1 MKKLS
6 EIEDTIIWNTPVKEE
21 YTENITLNI
30 KQSLLLKNNVNLLEF
45 FLLREIDKVNNKE
58 TTSAKYF
65 YEQFPAL
72 FRNRRQVKSILDLL
86 SEDEYLT
93 KTEDRYISGQIT
105 VAYALTK
112 LGHQV
117 ISDKVYKPKYTLEE
131 YMKSV
136 QIINH
141 WNSFKEMST
150 HSIKNYG
157 DIQSKTIEK
166 IIYYISGLLKGNPD
180 WWDSEEK
187 FTLNEILS
195 IIDQYTLKWEKNYR
209 PENKDVLPKSLKEF
223 LLHFKSGKS
232 EFFNIH
238 QFFSYYSIF
247 VPFVLPNYD
256 MG

>member
-112 LGHQV
+112 TSVRANWAV
-117 ISDKVYKPKYTLEE
+117 I
-131 YMKSV
+131 
-136 QIINH
+136 
-141 WNSFKEMST
+141 
-150 HSIKNYG
+150 
-157 DIQSKTIEK
+157 
-166 IIYYISGLLKGNPD
+166 
-180 WWDSEEK
+180 
-187 FTLNEILS
+187 
-195 IIDQYTLKWEKNYR
+195 
-209 PENKDVLPKSLKEF
+209 
-223 LLHFKSGKS
+223 
-232 EFFNIH
+232 
-238 QFFSYYSIF
+238 
-247 VPFVLPNYD
+247 VLPNTTNLATASVIPRD
-256 MG
+256 CDTALVVR